1 MYMSEL
7 YIHISM
13 KKYEFFDHTADVL
26 FQAYGKTLVELC
38 TNAALAL
45 QDVQVKLSTVG
56 AKRKKTIEI
65 TAQTPEKLL
74 FDFLQELVFVKDV
87 NQLLFS
93 KFNIKIVGTYKLTA
107 QCFGEKINFKKHELN
122 VDAKAITM
130 HQFEVSKKKT
140 GWKARVIVDI

>member
-1 MYMSEL
+1 
-7 YIHISM
+7 M

-93 KFNIKIVGTYKLTA
+93 KFN
-107 QCFGEKINFKKHELN
+107 
-122 VDAKAITM
+122 M
-130 HQFEVSKKKT
+130 
-140 GWKARVIVDI
+140 DI